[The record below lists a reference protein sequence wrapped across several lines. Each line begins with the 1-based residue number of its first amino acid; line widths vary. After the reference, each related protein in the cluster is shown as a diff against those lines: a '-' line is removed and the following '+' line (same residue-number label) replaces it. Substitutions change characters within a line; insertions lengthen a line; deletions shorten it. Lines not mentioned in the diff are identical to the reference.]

1 MPELRTE
8 MRMRNACSTA
18 AIVVGA
24 LLSVAAW
31 SAGSPA
37 QQQRLDCILT
47 DRDGQPGSESRS
59 IVVAFDEH
67 DKTMTAQEENGHSYN
82 FTRVTISNVSINGQA
97 DNISLGIDRSS
108 LGIVWQQYGADKV
121 STEYGHCRAARSP

>member
-1 MPELRTE
+1 
-8 MRMRNACSTA
+8 MRCIQNVCSMA

-24 LLSVAAW
+24 LFTVAAW
-31 SAGSPA
+31 SAGSSA

-47 DRDGQPGSESRS
+47 DKDGQPGSESRS

-67 DKTMTAQEENGHSYN
+67 DKTMMAKEENGHSYS

-108 LGIVWQQYGADKV
+108 LGIVWQEYGADKV
-121 STEYGHCRAARSP
+121 NTEYGHCRTAPAP